1 MTALSLPVP
10 HERPGIVDAVVTAY
24 RRARAWVLMAVNNI
38 RDTLRSNMCDE
49 IGLDIDS
56 GAGAGLLEIWTA
68 AFALKL
74 ATLTFSDPSYA
85 AASAGVAQENA
96 ITSDASADAT
106 GTAAV
111 LRVTT
116 STPATVYEGSV
127 GTSGQDLNF
136 NSVAFVAG
144 DTVAVTDYPNTVP
157 AS

>member
-1 MTALSLPVP
+1 MQTLFLGLMLVVAILVSGVQM
-10 HERPGIVDAVVTAY
+10 AVTA
-24 RRARAWVLMAVNNI
+24 I

-56 GAGAGLLEIWTA
+56 GAGAGLLEIHTTA
-68 AFALKL
+68 FGAKL
-74 ATLTFSDPSYA
+74 ATLTFSATSYA

-106 GTAAV
+106 GTANR

-116 STPATVYEGSV
+116 STPATVYEGTVS
-127 GTSGQDLNF
+127 TSGQDLNF
-136 NSVAFVAG
+136 NSVAFVIG
-144 DTVAVTDYPNTVP
+144 DTVAVTDYPNTYP